1 MQAPHKTRRDF
12 FSDLTAAA
20 GMLLAGCNAGAN
32 PAKDF
37 GGIGTGGPADVTL
50 RIDQVRVDIAK
61 DCTIHTVGYNG
72 SVPGPLIRL
81 REGVPVTID
90 IFNETDTLEFVH
102 WHGQTIPAAV
112 DGTEE
117 ERSLAVPARGHLR
130 YEFTPQPS
138 GSRFVHTH
146 AMSMSNLNRST
157 FTGQYAFTYI
167 EPRRNSGQYDQE
179 VFLSTHEWE
188 PYVNTMEEDEGDDE
202 QHRIAGNKK
211 EEKPHGLEVA
221 YHRATINGR
230 CLGYGEP
237 IRVKAGQRVLF
248 HLLNASATEN
258 IRLALPG
265 HQFEIVALDG
275 NPAPHPQL
283 VDLLELGTA
292 ERIDAVVEMNHP
304 GVWILGSPKEEDR
317 KNGMGIVVEYANKG
331 GAPRWIVQP
340 RKAWDYTLFGENRQA
355 PKPDEV
361 IPLVFGMVN
370 GGTGGFE
377 EWTIN
382 GRKFNLKDQPRALT
396 KGRRYRLIF
405 DNQTED
411 AHPVH
416 LHRNSFE
423 LTNVHGKATSGVIK
437 DVVLVKAYKKIE
449 VDVTPSMEGLTLFH
463 CHQQMHMENGF
474 ELLFDVT

>member
-146 AMSMSNLNRST
+146 AMSMS
-157 FTGQYAFTYI
+157 
-167 EPRRNSGQYDQE
+167 
-179 VFLSTHEWE
+179 
-188 PYVNTMEEDEGDDE
+188 
-202 QHRIAGNKK
+202 
-211 EEKPHGLEVA
+211 
-221 YHRATINGR
+221 
-230 CLGYGEP
+230 
-237 IRVKAGQRVLF
+237 
-248 HLLNASATEN
+248 
-258 IRLALPG
+258 
-265 HQFEIVALDG
+265 
-275 NPAPHPQL
+275 
-283 VDLLELGTA
+283 
-292 ERIDAVVEMNHP
+292 
-304 GVWILGSPKEEDR
+304 
-317 KNGMGIVVEYANKG
+317 
-331 GAPRWIVQP
+331 
-340 RKAWDYTLFGENRQA
+340 
-355 PKPDEV
+355 
-361 IPLVFGMVN
+361 
-370 GGTGGFE
+370 
-377 EWTIN
+377 
-382 GRKFNLKDQPRALT
+382 
-396 KGRRYRLIF
+396 
-405 DNQTED
+405 
-411 AHPVH
+411 
-416 LHRNSFE
+416 
-423 LTNVHGKATSGVIK
+423 
-437 DVVLVKAYKKIE
+437 
-449 VDVTPSMEGLTLFH
+449 
-463 CHQQMHMENGF
+463 
-474 ELLFDVT
+474 